1 MSLVVD
7 NLMLQ
12 ARTAILEDHTRR
24 FHALRAEGRV
34 QESLQQFQTTL
45 QCAAGV
51 LEDSL
56 KILEKIA
63 QKKSQTPPSGAEGL

>member
-1 MSLVVD
+1 MSLAVD

-34 QESLQQFQTTL
+34 EDSLQQFQTTL

-56 KILEKIA
+56 KILKRIA
-63 QKKSQTPPSGAEGL
+63 EKKSQTPPSGTEGL